1 MGISPGISGRRKDQL
16 SEGNFTQFRQLV
28 RAHFRNETKS
38 PHKDGTIEGRAKP
51 SRGLLAYTYS
61 WPLSSLQNP
70 KMDLVEMEV
79 PDLFAPLLNLAIL
92 NKSPLSDFH

>member
-1 MGISPGISGRRKDQL
+1 ML
-16 SEGNFTQFRQLV
+16 AEGKTNSQKKNFTHFRQLL

-51 SRGLLAYTYS
+51 SRGLLAYTYP

-70 KMDLVEMEV
+70 KMNLVGVEV

-92 NKSPLSDFH
+92 NKSPFSDFH